1 MSRPSSRVLLFFLFS
16 PQEMGV
22 PAAVM
27 PTAVRVMK
35 DFTLKL
41 IDAGVADG
49 TAACFEEVALGLT
62 A

>member
-1 MSRPSSRVLLFFLFS
+1 VLLFFLFS